1 MFGTMA
7 TGGFNPKN
15 LSVGAYNN
23 PVFEIIITF
32 FMFVAGANFTLH
44 YQVLHGNIKSLFKD
58 KEFLFYGGVVLIA
71 ILAITTDLRV
81 YIYNSIFTALRYA
94 SFQVVSILTT
104 TGFVTTDYD
113 TWPAF
118 SKCILLILM
127 FIGGCAGS
135 TGGAIK
141 NIRILLLFKKANRDF
156 HKLIHPRAVT
166 PIRVGNKIVS
176 EDTMNYITSFF
187 FLYILIFVIS
197 TFIMS
202 ILGLDILSAMSSVA
216 ATLGNVGPGLGM
228 VGPSQNYA
236 FIPPLG
242 KITLTIC
249 MLLGRLELYTVLV
262 LLVPG
267 FWRK

>member
-1 MFGTMA
+1 
-7 TGGFNPKN
+7 
-15 LSVGAYNN
+15 
-23 PVFEIIITF
+23 
-32 FMFVAGANFTLH
+32 
-44 YQVLHGNIKSLFKD
+44 
-58 KEFLFYGGVVLIA
+58 
-71 ILAITTDLRV
+71 
-81 YIYNSIFTALRYA
+81 
-94 SFQVVSILTT
+94 
-104 TGFVTTDYD
+104 
-113 TWPAF
+113 
-118 SKCILLILM
+118 M

-216 ATLGNVGPGLGM
+216 ATLGNVGPGLGL
-228 VGPSQNYA
+228 VGPSQNYG